1 MSAMALPTDIEP
13 MVLAVRDAALQLV
26 QDERGVRV
34 EDYVTVLAA
43 AAGEA
48 TLVDADLFDIEA
60 NDLTPGAGVFGDAIN
75 VVLTGDGSE
84 AGGIPTTSTVGVLVD
99 QLVPDVVALA
109 AFDGIEARYAQ
120 VAAAAGSLPWG
131 EVAVSVPDDHRPWV
145 LPLRV
150 AFELRP
156 VVVAA
161 SEAAAVSGWSRHEVV
176 AAALASAI
184 AQAAEALDPTT
195 SVGLALDV
203 TFGMAK
209 VVPMSRAA
217 FDQAAGD

>member
-1 MSAMALPTDIEP
+1 M
-13 MVLAVRDAALQLV
+13 
-26 QDERGVRV
+26 
-34 EDYVTVLAA
+34 
-43 AAGEA
+43 
-48 TLVDADLFDIEA
+48 
-60 NDLTPGAGVFGDAIN
+60 
-75 VVLTGDGSE
+75 
-84 AGGIPTTSTVGVLVD
+84 
-99 QLVPDVVALA
+99 
-109 AFDGIEARYAQ
+109 

-161 SEAAAVSGWSRHEVV
+161 TEAAAGSGWGRHQLV
-176 AAALASAI
+176 AAALAAAV
-184 AQAAEALDPTT
+184 AQAAEALDPAT
-195 SVGLALDV
+195 SVALALDV

-217 FDQAAGD
+217 FEQAAAED

>member
-1 MSAMALPTDIEP
+1 MVAMALPPDVEP
-13 MVLAVRDAALQLV
+13 IVLAVRDAALGLV

-34 EDYVTVLAA
+34 EDYLTVLAA

-48 TLVDADLFDIEA
+48 TLVDAGLFDIEA

-75 VVLTGDGSE
+75 VVLTGDRTADDE
-84 AGGIPTTSTVGVLVD
+84 LPATSTVGVLVD
-99 QLVPDVVALA
+99 QLVPDVVGLD
-109 AFDGIEARYAQ
+109 AFAGIEARYAQ

-161 SEAAAVSGWSRHEVV
+161 TDAASEAGWSRHEVV
-176 AAALASAI
+176 AAALASAV
-184 AQAAEALDPTT
+184 AQAAEALDPAT
-195 SVGLALDV
+195 SVALALDV

-217 FDQAAGD
+217 FEEAAGD

>member
-99 QLVPDVVALA
+99 QLVQMKRCG
-109 AFDGIEARYAQ
+109 FSEAVLRADQ
-120 VAAAAGSLPWG
+120 DRTVG
-131 EVAVSVPDDHRPWV
+131 ERLLQHFSGFYQGDATD
-145 LPLRV
+145 
-150 AFELRP
+150 LRP
-156 VVVAA
+156 HFAKAA
-161 SEAAAVSGWSRHEVV
+161 
-176 AAALASAI
+176 
-184 AQAAEALDPTT
+184 
-195 SVGLALDV
+195 
-203 TFGMAK
+203 
-209 VVPMSRAA
+209 
-217 FDQAAGD
+217 

>member
-1 MSAMALPTDIEP
+1 MTLPTDLEP
-13 MVLAVRDAALQLV
+13 IVLAVRDAALQLV

-34 EDYVTVLAA
+34 EDYLTVLAA

-75 VVLTGDGSE
+75 QVLTGDATDA
-84 AGGIPTTSTVGVLVD
+84 AGLHPTTTVGVLVD
-99 QLVPDVVALA
+99 QLVPDVVGTD
-109 AFDGIEARYAQ
+109 AFGELGERYAR

-131 EVAVSVPDDHRPWV
+131 EVAVALPDDHRPWV

-161 SEAAAVSGWSRHEVV
+161 AAAAADAGWSRHEVV

-184 AQAAEALDPTT
+184 AQAAGALDPPT

-217 FDQAAGD
+217 FEEAAGG

>member
-1 MSAMALPTDIEP
+1 MVVMALPTDLEP
-13 MVLAVRDAALQLV
+13 VVLAVRDAALRLV
-26 QDERGVRV
+26 QDDRGVRV
-34 EDYVTVLAA
+34 EDYLTALAA

-48 TLVDADLFDIEA
+48 ALVDADLFDIEA
-60 NDLTPGAGVFGDAIN
+60 NDMTPGAAVFGDAIN
-75 VVLTGDGSE
+75 EVLTGD
-84 AGGIPTTSTVGVLVD
+84 ATVVDAVAPTSTVGVLVD
-99 QLVPDVVALA
+99 QLVPAVVGLD
-109 AFDGIEARYAQ
+109 AFDGIEARFAR

-131 EVAVSVPDDHRPWV
+131 EVAVAVPDDHRPWV

-161 SEAAAVSGWSRHEVV
+161 AEAAAPSGWRRHQVV
-176 AAALASAI
+176 AAALASAVT
-184 AQAAEALDPTT
+184 QAAEALDPTT